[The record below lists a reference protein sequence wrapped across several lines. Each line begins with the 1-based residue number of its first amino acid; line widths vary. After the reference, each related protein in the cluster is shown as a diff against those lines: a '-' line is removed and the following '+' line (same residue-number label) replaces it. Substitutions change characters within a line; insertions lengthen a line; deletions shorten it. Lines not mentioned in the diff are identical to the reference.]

1 MTQVWAKYGPL
12 AGQYVDVVDEDVEA
26 ATGKDGWAT
35 KIEPGAELI
44 ADPAYPHNADWKI
57 PGYEPVEVKQNGTK
71 VEQQP
76 APPPASKPAAPPA
89 NKPVE
94 EPAPKPSGSATRV
107 TTTRTVERVAT
118 EKPAEPTPEAK
129 PSNKK

>member
-12 AGQYVDVVDEDVEA
+12 AGQYVDLVDEDVDA

-57 PGYEPVEVKQNGTK
+57 PGYEPVVVPPSDNGK
-71 VEQQP
+71 VEQR
-76 APPPASKPAAPPA
+76 ASPPPA

-94 EPAPKPSGSATRV
+94 PKPAPKPEPQPAASATRV

-118 EKPAEPTPEAK
+118 EKPADEPAPKT
-129 PSNKK
+129 KK